1 MQTLYLTDPQ
11 DCLVKVGQT
20 VRLLRDGRP
29 VARVW
34 LSSLRQVFLFGPIQ
48 LPAGTLQALA
58 AAGVPVVFLTGHGR
72 FLARLEGPPGGAPS
86 LRRAQYLQA
95 EDPDWTLENARA
107 VLMVKLLGSIGL
119 LRRHLRNHDLP
130 ELRGAIEELQK
141 MRRQLRQTPSLPRLR
156 GLEGRA
162 GALYFQQWGL
172 LLRADLPFTRRT
184 RRPAADP
191 VNALLGLVYGL
202 LRIEIESHLTGL
214 GLDPRVGFLHVQRG
228 QRCSLALD
236 LLEEFRAE
244 VGDRLVLRC
253 FNLGSLKEHH
263 FQETATGACHL
274 TREGRGIFLAAYEKH
289 QEKPWRDLR
298 RKRTNY
304 RRLVHVQC
312 REMVA
317 AIREGR
323 CYRPHQPRI

>member
-1 MQTLYLTDPQ
+1 M
-11 DCLVKVGQT
+11 
-20 VRLLRDGRP
+20 RLLRDGQP

-34 LSSLRQVFLFGPIQ
+34 LPSLRQVFLFGQ
-48 LPAGTLQALA
+48 TQMPADTLSALA
-58 AAGVPVVFLTGHGR
+58 AAGVPVVCLTEHGR
-72 FLARLEGPPGGAPS
+72 FLARLEGPPSGAPS
-86 LRRAQYLQA
+86 LRRAQYLRA

-107 VLMVKLLGSIGL
+107 VLMAKLLGSLGL
-119 LRRHLRNHDLP
+119 LRRQLRNHDLP
-130 ELRGAIEELQK
+130 DLREAIKELEDL
-141 MRRQLRQTPSLPRLR
+141 RRQMRQTPSLPRLR

-162 GALYFQQWGL
+162 GALYFRQWGL
-172 LLRADLPFTRRT
+172 LLRADLSFTRRT
-184 RRPAADP
+184 RRPAGDP

-244 VGDRLVLRC
+244 VCDRLVLRC
-253 FNLGSLKEHH
+253 LNLGILKAHH
-263 FQETATGACHL
+263 FQLTAEGACRL
-274 TREGRGIFLAAYEKH
+274 TREGRGIFLPAYEEH
-289 QEKPWRDLR
+289 QEKPRRDLR

-312 REMVA
+312 REMVEA
-317 AIREGR
+317 VREGR